1 MQCSLPQMAAENRTK
16 FQHVHLISPPCP
28 APQDTKNENFCR
40 RRVKKYGFQS
50 HIPQGVHP
58 YFMEVF
64 KGELIFRVRFPFN
77 PYIYYAYKI
86 NLFVEK

>member
-16 FQHVHLISPPCP
+16 LPSACAFNIPP
-28 APQDTKNENFCR
+28 PQDTKNENFCR
-40 RRVKKYGFQS
+40 RRVKKYGIQS